1 MGDSHATHLD
11 ARVVAVGGEAECEE
25 VRRVVVVPP
34 QPRNLKQGR
43 RTRFAFN
50 WWFHS
55 VRYSGLL
62 SILGSPI

>member
-11 ARVVAVGGEAECEE
+11 ARVVAVGGEAEGEE

-43 RTRFAFN
+43 KVLAYTLGY
-50 WWFHS
+50 FHS
-55 VRYSGLL
+55 IIYSGF
-62 SILGSPI
+62 